1 MQAADL
7 QAAEKTRP
15 RFRHS
20 PHDFVIPSKA
30 RNLSFLSPAQ
40 PSERFLASLGMT
52 KITTFSATWWAAKL
66 WRLWCCVRD
75 APRGVWPLRRRGVW
89 RDVDVLARCA
99 RGGPPIRDCPLRG
112 AWRLRGGAGPRVRG
126 VRPLFDGALP
136 LAWTCVLLVLAIE
149 IRWCG

>member
-52 KITTFSATWWAAKL
+52 KITTFLAACEACFTKAHSNKSSKKSA
-66 WRLWCCVRD
+66 
-75 APRGVWPLRRRGVW
+75 
-89 RDVDVLARCA
+89 LAS
-99 RGGPPIRDCPLRG
+99 G
-112 AWRLRGGAGPRVRG
+112 
-126 VRPLFDGALP
+126 FF
-136 LAWTCVLLVLAIE
+136 
-149 IRWCG
+149 